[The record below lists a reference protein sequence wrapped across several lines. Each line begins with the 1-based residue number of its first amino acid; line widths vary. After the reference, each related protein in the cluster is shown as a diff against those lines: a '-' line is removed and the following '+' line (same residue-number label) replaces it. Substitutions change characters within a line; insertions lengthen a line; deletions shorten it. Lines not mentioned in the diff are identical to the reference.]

1 MFRCPTVRSFSRNWN
16 CVGWEKKATK
26 AGKALGGWRAKTWN
40 VRWENRRCWGSIP
53 IKKFIKKISAFP
65 FRFDSILKTIF
76 HHLDI
81 TSYLD
86 QPNTYVFCYYEH
98 TCAADNDQPTQQR
111 ALPLTRKKS
120 NNKNKTAKTESFCE
134 ARAKKKNIE
143 PKKTA
148 LEVNG

>member
-1 MFRCPTVRSFSRNWN
+1 MSDGKKKPQRQAKPSE
-16 CVGWEKKATK
+16 VGAQKPET
-26 AGKALGGWRAKTWN
+26 

-81 TSYLD
+81 TSYVD

-111 ALPLTRKKS
+111 ALPLTRKK
-120 NNKNKTAKTESFCE
+120 K
-134 ARAKKKNIE
+134 
-143 PKKTA
+143 
-148 LEVNG
+148 